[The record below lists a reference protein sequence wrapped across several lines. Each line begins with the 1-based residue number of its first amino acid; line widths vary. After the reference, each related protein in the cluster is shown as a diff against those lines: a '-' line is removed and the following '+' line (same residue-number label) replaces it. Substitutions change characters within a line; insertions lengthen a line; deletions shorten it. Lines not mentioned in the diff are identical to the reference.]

1 MALTKSERQ
10 LFNAVTKGDVK
21 QVKTLIKKVG
31 DLDYEGDYGRTP
43 LEEAIAKG
51 RLLVVKALIE
61 GGASINRVNDY
72 GQTPFDLA
80 TARGNTKIANYL
92 KAEGGYEA
100 DDWRVNTTS
109 SGSGGSLGARYDA
122 DDDDYFGYDDD
133 GYHPRKASKKS
144 AARPKAARANFGASS
159 EGGKAAP
166 EKADQPVKPKFTEE
180 SLKDIFNAKSWI
192 GRTEEMEKLWEDV
205 PAKLQKKFDF
215 DTALAE
221 AKRETLKKNAPT
233 APKLSLMPQKPVT
246 QNADN
251 GALPPP
257 PPNAP
262 HKPVPPT
269 NA

>member
-31 DLDYEGDYGRTP
+31 DLDFEGDYGRTP
-43 LEEAIAKG
+43 LEEAISKG

-80 TARGNTKIANYL
+80 TSRGNTKIANYL
-92 KAEGGYEA
+92 KGEGGYEA
-100 DDWRVNTTS
+100 DDWRVNTTT
-109 SGSGGSLGARYDA
+109 SLGARYDA
-122 DDDDYFGYDDD
+122 DDDDYYGYDDD
-133 GYHPRKASKKS
+133 GYHPRKTSKKS
-144 AARPKAARANFGASS
+144 TARPKAARANFGASS
-159 EGGKAAP
+159 EGGKTAP

-180 SLKDIFNAKSWI
+180 TLKDIFNAKSWV
-192 GRTEEMEKLWEDV
+192 GKTEEMEKLWEDV

-233 APKLSLMPQKPVT
+233 APKLSFAPPANPVT

-251 GALPPP
+251 SNIPVPPA
-257 PPNAP
+257 PNAP
-262 HKPVPPT
+262 NKPVPPA